1 MWLVDSITPSASGA
15 CVSPKKIENFSTK
28 LTEVGNGFFLLNVQ
42 GKIEMLNMLFFT
54 TENNMVLSSLKQEL
68 ERFGRYTR
76 NCCTTK
82 QATLKDLKCTGN
94 ELIYYGQ
101 SYNWGM
107 NTQVKCFQDFQNV
120 CSLHSLISNAAM
132 EATKWVSSP
141 PGISPSTSFVV
152 AQAFNVWDKGQWVSL
167 FSDNIISMYSFS
179 LPWFFPFYLV
189 GWLLTFILIGDVDFT
204 QVNCGSFTETCSF
217 VRILIKLK
225 KIFAWLSCKNVWGWG
240 INNLTYR

>member
-1 MWLVDSITPSASGA
+1 
-15 CVSPKKIENFSTK
+15 
-28 LTEVGNGFFLLNVQ
+28 
-42 GKIEMLNMLFFT
+42 
-54 TENNMVLSSLKQEL
+54 MVLSSLKQEL

-76 NCCTTK
+76 NYCTTK

-94 ELIYYGQ
+94 ELIHYGQ

-132 EATKWVSSP
+132 EATNWVSSL

-152 AQAFNVWDKGQWVSL
+152 AQAFNVWDKGRWVSL
-167 FSDNIISMYSFS
+167 FSDNIISMYGFS
-179 LPWFFPFYLV
+179 LPWFFSFYLV
-189 GWLLTFILIGDVDFT
+189 SWLLTFILIGDVDFT
-204 QVNCGSFTETCSF
+204 QVNCGLCSF

-225 KIFAWLSCKNVWGWG
+225 TNFAWLSCKNVWWWG
-240 INNLTYR
+240 INNLTYQ